1 LDGSIEP
8 VDAAGVTL
16 APLLPPLLVSVPVDE
31 PLVLE
36 EPVPVLLVPEVP
48 VVPPVA
54 VPVPAVLVGA
64 VPVEL
69 AGMVLTGVDDD
80 VPVDEAGAL
89 GSVGVADDV
98 PSALGLEVGAGVT
111 GVAVGLTGLPRLG
124 GVPGPYSVLS

>member
-16 APLLPPLLVSVPVDE
+16 AALLPPLLVPVPVVE

-54 VPVPAVLVGA
+54 VPVPVLVGA

-69 AGMVLTGVDDD
+69 AGVVLTGVDDD